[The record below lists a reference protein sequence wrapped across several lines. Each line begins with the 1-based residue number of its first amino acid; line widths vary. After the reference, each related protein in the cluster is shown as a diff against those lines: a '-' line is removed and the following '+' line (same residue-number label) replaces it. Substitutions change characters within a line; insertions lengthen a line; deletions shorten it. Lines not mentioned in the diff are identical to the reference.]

1 VIDLHTHI
9 LPGIDD
15 GPSSWDEA
23 LEMARLAAADGIRIV
38 VATPHLFRRRM
49 VDLKAVNT
57 PGLILET
64 VERLQGK
71 LAEADIDL
79 EVLPGCEVPL
89 SYEALRLLEE
99 GQLLTLNNANRY
111 ICLEMPGLA
120 IPAATEDI
128 IFHFSSRGL
137 TPIITHPERNMV
149 FAENPEKLVRF
160 LRLGCLSQITAG
172 SLIGRFGRRV
182 ARFAK
187 TLVTKGFAH
196 IVASDAHDCQGR
208 PPLLAEA
215 VKYLSRLIGE
225 VQAREMVSGTPQSIL
240 KGEPVP

>member
-1 VIDLHTHI
+1 MIDLHTHI
-9 LPGIDD
+9 LPGVDD
-15 GPSSWDEA
+15 GPRSWDEA
-23 LEMARLAAADGIRIV
+23 LEMARLAVADGIRTV
-38 VATPHLFRRRM
+38 VATPHLFRGRV
-49 VDLKAVNT
+49 VDLKALN
-57 PGLILET
+57 PPELILET
-64 VERLQGK
+64 VDRLQAR

-79 EVLPGCEVPL
+79 EVVPGCEVPL
-89 SYEALRLLEE
+89 SFEAMRLLEE

-111 ICLEMPGLA
+111 ICLEMPDMA

-137 TPIITHPERNMV
+137 TPIITHPERNLA

-160 LRLGCLSQITAG
+160 LRLGCLAQITAG

-187 TLVTKGFAH
+187 DLATKGFAH

-240 KGEPVP
+240 KGKSVL